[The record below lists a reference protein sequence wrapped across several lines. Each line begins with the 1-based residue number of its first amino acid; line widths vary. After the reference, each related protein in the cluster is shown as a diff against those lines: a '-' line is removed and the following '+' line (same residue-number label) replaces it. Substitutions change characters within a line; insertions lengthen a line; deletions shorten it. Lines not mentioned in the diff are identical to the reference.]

1 MDKYE
6 QASQTAFNE
15 QAATYDD
22 DHTGV
27 YTQRY
32 KELLI
37 EEAERARILHPGI
50 AVLDIAC
57 GTGTFLQMLSER
69 YNINGYGIDIAGN
82 MLALAREKNPS
93 FHFAEGT
100 AAELSFLDDSSIDLV
115 TVSAA
120 FHHFPDP
127 EAFMREAARVLKPRG
142 TIMIADPY
150 IPKLLRPLAF
160 LLPILS
166 KDGDKKM
173 YFPRQMDALYR
184 MAGLDPRPTR
194 ITDYIQICSASKP
207 EEQPC

>member
-1 MDKYE
+1 MNKYE
-6 QASQTAFNE
+6 QASQAAFNE
-15 QAATYDD
+15 QAATYDE

-27 YTQRY
+27 FTQRY
-32 KELLI
+32 KEVLI
-37 EEAERARILHPGI
+37 DEAARARILRPGI
-50 AVLDIAC
+50 AVLDVAC
-57 GTGTFLQMLSER
+57 GTGTFLQMLRER
-69 YNINGYGIDIAGN
+69 YDINGFGIDIAGN
-82 MLALAREKNPS
+82 MLAIAREKNPT
-93 FHFAEGT
+93 FHLTEGT
-100 AAELSFLDDSSIDLV
+100 ATDLSFLDDSSIDLV

-127 EAFMREAARVLKPRG
+127 EAFMREAARVLKPG
-142 TIMIADPY
+142 ATIMIADPY

-194 ITDYIQICSASKP
+194 VTDYIQICSASKP
-207 EEQPC
+207 EKQAC